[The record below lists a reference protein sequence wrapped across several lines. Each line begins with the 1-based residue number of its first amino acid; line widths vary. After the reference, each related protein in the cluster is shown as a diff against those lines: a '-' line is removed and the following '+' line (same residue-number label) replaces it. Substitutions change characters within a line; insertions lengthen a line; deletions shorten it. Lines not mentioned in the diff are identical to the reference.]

1 MLVQR
6 DNTIDYHVMIL
17 ARIGTIPDKTSC
29 WPTGFIKSADYLFL
43 TDFSDEEA
51 SSDDDQVPEGNM

>member
-6 DNTIDYHVMIL
+6 DNTIEYHVMIL
-17 ARIGTIPDKTSC
+17 ARIGTILDKTSC

-43 TDFSDEEA
+43 TDFSGEEA
-51 SSDDDQVPEGNM
+51 SSHDDQVPEGNI